1 MSDFKV
7 PVARIDQI
15 VKHPNADR
23 LVCCQIAGWTVIAS
37 TDSGHAPGDLVIY
50 IPIDSILPPKLEAYL
65 FPIGSKITLS
75 KSRVKTIKIRQ
86 GVSQGMIVKL
96 TDDLVRMYPRLI
108 SRWGVGEDVAEILGI
123 TKYEPPANSIPNQ
136 MRGKQVSKNNPL
148 FKRYTDI
155 NHLKWY
161 PNAFEIAEPVDITE
175 KLHGTSARYAVLP
188 AVADTWWKKVLK
200 FFKLLPKNE
209 FCYGSRHIQLQNKV
223 LNKKLF
229 YDCDVYAKIAR
240 QENLREK
247 LEPGL
252 TLYGEIVGDGIQGG
266 YSYGCKQGEH
276 KFYAYDLAVDGKYV
290 SPHELRTYCKGMGIE
305 TVPSLYQGPFLPPVL
320 DELRKGDSTVGGQ
333 KVREGIVVKPA
344 EETVGWMGRKVFKF
358 INDDYLLKD
367 QTDFH

>member
-7 PVARIDQI
+7 PIVTIDRITRVPNTHSLIACQVKDWNVVANESQNYDEGEK
-15 VKHPNADR
+15 V
-23 LVCCQIAGWTVIAS
+23 VYV
-37 TDSGHAPGDLVIY
+37 
-50 IPIDSILPPKLEAYL
+50 PIDSILPERLESYL
-65 FPIGSKITLS
+65 FPPGCKIKLS
-75 KSRVKTIKIRQ
+75 KSRVKTAKIHKA
-86 GVSQGMIVKL
+86 VSQGLLVKI
-96 TDDLVRMYPRLI
+96 DADLLGMYPDLLRAQV
-108 SRWGVGEDVAEILGI
+108 SDDVSAILGI
-123 TKYEPPANSIPNQ
+123 TKYEPPASSVPNH
-136 MRGKQVSKNNPL
+136 MRGKQASKNNPL

-161 PNAFEIAEPVDITE
+161 PDAFVIAEPVDITE

-209 FCYGSRHIQLQNKV
+209 FCYGSRNVQLQNKV

-229 YDCDVYAKIAR
+229 YDTDVYAKIAR

-276 KFYAYDLAVDGKYV
+276 KFFAYDLAVDGKYV
-290 SPHELRTYCKGMGIE
+290 DPQALRLYCAAKGIE

-358 INDDYLLKD
+358 INDDYLLKE